1 VPDSSQITTVE
12 APISISES
20 RAKPARATDRA
31 VMAAMDRTTIP
42 ATFHANVAYS
52 SAKPRRSSAC
62 RTWSSAAATAES
74 CQPPLP
80 EAVFVPAAVCTAA
93 EPNGL
98 IANDQQIY
106 TRTMP
111 AS

>member
-1 VPDSSQITTVE
+1 
-12 APISISES
+12 
-20 RAKPARATDRA
+20 
-31 VMAAMDRTTIP
+31 
-42 ATFHANVAYS
+42 
-52 SAKPRRSSAC
+52 
-62 RTWSSAAATAES
+62 
-74 CQPPLP
+74 
-80 EAVFVPAAVCTAA
+80 VCAAA